1 MTKSTDGSTG
11 AAAPSE
17 LRRVI
22 TLLLVNLGL
31 SALLALLFALF
42 HNSLLDYQMSRLGL
56 PPTAD
61 VAAVRAG
68 LSAGLWSRAVV
79 VIIVGVVYVFLVRQ
93 LRDGRRRAFVRVLLI
108 SVFSLI
114 GIGYLAASG
123 QYPGWVVTEQV
134 VQALVLLALLWAVTR
149 PAVRQ
154 HFAKSVGPA

>member
-1 MTKSTDGSTG
+1 MTNSTG

-79 VIIVGVVYVFLVRQ
+79 VIIVGVVTSSSSASCATAGG
-93 LRDGRRRAFVRVLLI
+93 GR
-108 SVFSLI
+108 S
-114 GIGYLAASG
+114 SG
-123 QYPGWVVTEQV
+123 
-134 VQALVLLALLWAVTR
+134 
-149 PAVRQ
+149 
-154 HFAKSVGPA
+154 SC